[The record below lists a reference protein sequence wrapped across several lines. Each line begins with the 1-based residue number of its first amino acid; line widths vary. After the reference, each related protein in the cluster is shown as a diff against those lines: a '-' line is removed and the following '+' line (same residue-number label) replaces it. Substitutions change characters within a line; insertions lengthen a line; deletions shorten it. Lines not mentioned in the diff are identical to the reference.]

1 MKEILYKKQ
10 QVLLLPLDQVPNMKL
25 PKKIVLKIEENK
37 KIICRELGNDFYDWV
52 TNPETEIKDYSVIQ
66 KVQNILLKHTK

>member
-10 QVLLLPLDQVPNMKL
+10 QVLLLLLDQVPNMKL

-37 KIICRELGNDFYDWV
+37 KIICRELGNDFYNWV
-52 TNPETEIKDYSVIQ
+52 TDPETEIKDYSVIQ